1 MICKHCGAMIRG
13 SALVCDQCGA
23 DVTPPIQES
32 GAAGI
37 RQGRSHPHTV
47 HADSSHND
55 EKPAE
60 LLPDAPIAER
70 RRRRYENDAGRPA
83 SRRGLPQSHS
93 QDAHSLPARRDKA
106 PRVHKVMINW
116 AMVGLVCVILFIFA
130 LMGGYI
136 YLKTTDPGQLI
147 LARMGKEVN
156 AEALWSLGTEYLDQ
170 GYIERAIASYEN
182 AYQQEPER
190 EDIYDKLL
198 MLAEAYEAGGYQDK
212 AEEIYIKLYTELDE
226 MNTVAYSQRIRLLSD
241 QRRLPELADFLQF
254 AYEKTGNNDYF
265 KQREEMLPSA
275 PTVNKPGSTYRLTD
289 STYQEIELSS
299 AEDYDIYYIINGSPD
314 DTLPEAGTLYTEPI
328 KLYEGGHVL
337 RAVAVSS
344 ELVSD
349 EMSATYSVALP
360 VPEAPK
366 CSLAPGTFETKQRI
380 WLRYPDEKNADKMTI
395 YYTIDG
401 QSPTAN
407 SPIYTG
413 EPVVLPG
420 GRIHIKAVAV
430 NEYGK
435 VSNEMDVE
443 VKINIGFKRY
453 FYENDTFDDFTILTT
468 SYDRFTTLYG
478 NPVEEMEITDVMPGT
493 CLKLSYSWGEA
504 KFYMSERGYVLY
516 ALETN
521 ASSMKGP
528 RNTKIGMSL
537 TDVTEKYR
545 DMGQLHDQNGDRSIY
560 WDEAEGYAK
569 LYKLDDN
576 SSRLDYVYYT
586 EDGGSMILSYHLQ
599 SDKVAKMG
607 MRYEP

>member
-1 MICKHCGAMIRG
+1 MICKHCGAMVRG
-13 SALVCDQCGA
+13 SAMVCDQCGGEL
-23 DVTPPIQES
+23 TPPVRES

-37 RQGRSHPHTV
+37 RQGRSLSQSAPV
-47 HADSSHND
+47 DSSHHD
-55 EKPAE
+55 PGRTE
-60 LLPDAPIAER
+60 LFPDAPIAER

-83 SRRGLPQSHS
+83 SRRGLPHQSTIAV
-93 QDAHSLPARRDKA
+93 DLPSRRDKR

-116 AMVGLVCVILFIFA
+116 ALVGLIGVVLFVFA

-170 GYIERAIASYEN
+170 GYIERAIASYES
-182 AYQQEPER
+182 AYEQEPER

-198 MLAEAYEAGGYQDK
+198 LLAEAYEAGGYAGK
-212 AEEIYIKLYTELDE
+212 AEEVFIKLYTELDE
-226 MNTVAYSQRIRLLSD
+226 TNVVAYRNRVRLLTD
-241 QRRLPELADFLQF
+241 QSRLPELADFLKF
-254 AYEKTGNNDYF
+254 AYEKTGDTSF
-265 KQREEMLPSA
+265 SKQREEMLPSA
-275 PTVNKPGSTYRLTD
+275 PTVNKAGSTYRLTD
-289 STYQEIELSS
+289 STYQEIELES
-299 AEDYDIYYIINGSPD
+299 AEGYDIYYIINGTQE

-366 CSLAPGTFETKQRI
+366 CSLAPGTYEKKQRV
-380 WLRYPDEKNADKMTI
+380 WLRYPDEKNAENVTI

-413 EPVVLPG
+413 EPVTLPG
-420 GRIHIKAVAV
+420 GRVHIKAVAV
-430 NEYGK
+430 NQYGK

-443 VKINIGFKRY
+443 VKVNIGFKRY
-453 FYENDTFDDFTILTT
+453 FYENDVFNDFTILTT

-478 NPVEEMEITDVMPGT
+478 DPVEEVEITDVMPGT

-504 KFYMSERGYVLY
+504 RFYLSEKGYVLY
-516 ALETN
+516 MVETSS
-521 ASSMKGP
+521 SSMRGP
-528 RNTKIGMSL
+528 RSTKVGMKAEE
-537 TDVTEKYR
+537 VTEKYR
-545 DMGQLHDQNGDRSIY
+545 DMGQTFDQNGDRSIY
-560 WDEAEGYAK
+560 WDEAEGYGK
-569 LYKLDDN
+569 IYKLEDD
-576 SSRLDYVYYT
+576 SGRIDYVYYT
-586 EDGGSMILSYHLQ
+586 EDGGSMILSYYLQ
-599 SDKVAKMG
+599 NNTVVRMG
-607 MRYEP
+607 MRYQP